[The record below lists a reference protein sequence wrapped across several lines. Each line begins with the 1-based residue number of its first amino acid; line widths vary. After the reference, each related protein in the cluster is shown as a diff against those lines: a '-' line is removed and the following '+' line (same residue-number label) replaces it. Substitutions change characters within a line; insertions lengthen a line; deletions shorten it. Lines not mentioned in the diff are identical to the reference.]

1 MKKNYS
7 IFSLIKN
14 SFSNNENWQK
24 MWQSP
29 EPKKTYDV
37 IIVGGGGHGLGTAYY
52 LAKQHGIKNIA
63 VIEKGWLGGGNTGRN
78 TTIIRS
84 NYLWNESAY
93 LYDHSIKLWE
103 NLSKELNYNMMFS
116 QRGVMNLAHNEH
128 DIKEMKRRISANRLN
143 GLDTKW
149 LDTKEITESINV
161 EKSTEL
167 LKDNEICKENKI
179 QENTTVE
186 NNIKISKISDFFSYL
201 LVFLI
206 SFVALIILL
215 DTLKSP
221 LINVFPGLEIILF
234 NLFETLKDVK
244 LFIIDLT

>member
-1 MKKNYS
+1 MIIECINCNKKFNVDADLIPKQGRQIQCGS
-7 IFSLIKN
+7 CNHIWHFKIESSLK
-14 SFSNNENWQK
+14 
-24 MWQSP
+24 
-29 EPKKTYDV
+29 EPLILEDEDNQ
-37 IIVGGGGHGLGTAYY
+37 I
-52 LAKQHGIKNIA
+52 
-63 VIEKGWLGGGNTGRN
+63 
-78 TTIIRS
+78 
-84 NYLWNESAY
+84 
-93 LYDHSIKLWE
+93 
-103 NLSKELNYNMMFS
+103 NLSIAK
-116 QRGVMNLAHNEH
+116 
-128 DIKEMKRRISANRLN
+128 
-143 GLDTKW
+143 
-149 LDTKEITESINV
+149 DTKEITESINL

-167 LKDNEICKENKI
+167 VKDNEIYKDNKI
-179 QENTTVE
+179 QENATTE

>member
-1 MKKNYS
+1 MESFLKEP
-7 IFSLIKN
+7 LIL
-14 SFSNNENWQK
+14 EDEDYQK
-24 MWQSP
+24 
-29 EPKKTYDV
+29 
-37 IIVGGGGHGLGTAYY
+37 
-52 LAKQHGIKNIA
+52 
-63 VIEKGWLGGGNTGRN
+63 
-78 TTIIRS
+78 
-84 NYLWNESAY
+84 
-93 LYDHSIKLWE
+93 
-103 NLSKELNYNMMFS
+103 NLSIAKDPKE
-116 QRGVMNLAHNEH
+116 V
-128 DIKEMKRRISANRLN
+128 
-143 GLDTKW
+143 
-149 LDTKEITESINV
+149 TESVIV

-167 LKDNEICKENKI
+167 LKDNEIYKENKI
-179 QENTTVE
+179 QENTTTE

>member
-1 MKKNYS
+1 MIIECINCNKKFNVDADLIPKLGRQIQCGS
-7 IFSLIKN
+7 CKHIWHFKIESSLKEPLILEDEDN
-14 SFSNNENWQK
+14 QK
-24 MWQSP
+24 
-29 EPKKTYDV
+29 
-37 IIVGGGGHGLGTAYY
+37 
-52 LAKQHGIKNIA
+52 
-63 VIEKGWLGGGNTGRN
+63 
-78 TTIIRS
+78 
-84 NYLWNESAY
+84 
-93 LYDHSIKLWE
+93 
-103 NLSKELNYNMMFS
+103 NLSIAK
-116 QRGVMNLAHNEH
+116 
-128 DIKEMKRRISANRLN
+128 
-143 GLDTKW
+143 
-149 LDTKEITESINV
+149 DTKEITESINV

-167 LKDNEICKENKI
+167 LKDNEIYKENKI
-179 QENTTVE
+179 QENTTTE